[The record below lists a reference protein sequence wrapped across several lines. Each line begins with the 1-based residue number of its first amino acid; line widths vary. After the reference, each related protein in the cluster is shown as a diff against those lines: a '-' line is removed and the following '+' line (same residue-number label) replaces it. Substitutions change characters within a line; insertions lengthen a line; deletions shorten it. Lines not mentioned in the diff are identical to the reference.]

1 MQARSYQDQLCTKN
15 SHTLEHSA
23 SKYQDNPNSEDLQ
36 RQTQTLGAEDSP
48 HLGEQKIYFCHTQ
61 AQRVAS
67 ATTKVYMY
75 FM

>member
-23 SKYQDNPNSEDLQ
+23 SKYQDSLNSEDLQ

-48 HLGEQKIYFCHTQ
+48 HLGGQKSIYCSLIYLYLLIFLPHPG
-61 AQRVAS
+61 S
-67 ATTKVYMY
+67 
-75 FM
+75 